1 MFCLMM
7 IVHGI
12 TMPSIKAY
20 EIHLQID
27 GVDSIIALDDTYP
40 AVNSWS
46 DAANFAIL
54 MARHAHQDATNV
66 EFIDCQE
73 YEAEEYKDI
82 EYVYETPMRLQ

>member
-1 MFCLMM
+1 VFCLTM
-7 IVHGI
+7 IVRGT
-12 TMPSIKAY
+12 TMPAIKSY

>member
-1 MFCLMM
+1 MCYLMM
-7 IVHGI
+7 IVRGT
-12 TMPSIKAY
+12 TMPSIKSY

>member
-1 MFCLMM
+1 MCYLMM

-12 TMPSIKAY
+12 TMPSIKSY

-40 AVNSWS
+40 
-46 DAANFAIL
+46 
-54 MARHAHQDATNV
+54 
-66 EFIDCQE
+66 
-73 YEAEEYKDI
+73 